1 MAYKKTVQSPF
12 QQKVKVLEKL
22 FKNGCT
28 SEKKLQALGMETILQ
43 ISGITVPDMRIILEL
58 QKQDKANKLFS
69 YLGGGEN
76 DEQRDVEPAYHL
88 E

>member
-1 MAYKKTVQSPF
+1 MAYKKSVQSPL
-12 QQKVKVLEKL
+12 QQKIKVLEKL
-22 FKNGCT
+22 FISGCT

-76 DEQRDVEPAYHL
+76 DEQRDVEPSCHL